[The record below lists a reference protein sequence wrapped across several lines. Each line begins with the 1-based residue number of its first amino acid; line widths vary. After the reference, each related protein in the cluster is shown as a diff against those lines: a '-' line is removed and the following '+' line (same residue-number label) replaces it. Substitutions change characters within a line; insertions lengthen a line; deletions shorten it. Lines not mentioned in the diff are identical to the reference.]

1 MAMQYLIQRD
11 DEYRAR
17 LDDFEKQL
25 REAMDLMKLLQY
37 NITEV
42 KGMIHTLRTTDAED
56 VQLKEAFNAK
66 RQGTV

>member
-25 REAMDLMKLLQY
+25 GEAMDLMRIIQY
-37 NITEV
+37 NIVEMKEV
-42 KGMIHTLRTTDAED
+42 FHSLRTTDADD
-56 VQLKEAFNAK
+56 VKLKEAFHAK

>member
-25 REAMDLMKLLQY
+25 GEAMDLMRIIQY
-37 NITEV
+37 NIVEMKEV
-42 KGMIHTLRTTDAED
+42 IHSLRTTDADD
-56 VQLKEAFNAK
+56 VKLKEAFHAK

>member
-25 REAMDLMKLLQY
+25 GEAMDLMRIIQY
-37 NITEV
+37 NITEMKEV
-42 KGMIHTLRTTDAED
+42 LHTLRISDAD
-56 VQLKEAFNAK
+56 DANLKEAFYAK
-66 RQGTV
+66 RQGNV